1 MHDLQPETIVC
12 NEIMTLMGDLNAD
25 PMTARAAILQ
35 ALLICFV
42 DDGMDKK
49 RALKVIGTMWD
60 KYESPIKQAL
70 ALNQSIGH

>member
-1 MHDLQPETIVC
+1 MDLPPETIVC
-12 NEIMTLMGDLNAD
+12 NEIMTLMGDLDAD
-25 PMTARAAILQ
+25 PMTARAGILQ

-42 DDGMDKK
+42 DDGLEKK

-70 ALNQSIGH
+70 ALNKSGGH